1 MNTFKEEYS
10 VNNKHEYDK
19 TKGIQE
25 SLLRKQLGAGGVAQ
39 LVECL
44 SLMQEIRPPSYKS
57 KIKSNN
63 YAC

>member
-25 SLLRKQLGAGGVAQ
+25 SLLRKQLGAGGVTQ

-44 SLMQEIRPPSYKS
+44 SLMQEIRPPVLQKQN
-57 KIKSNN
+57 KIK
-63 YAC
+63 